1 VSTRRGEE
9 VERASRRSHAS
20 FVALVC
26 LALVVTTSVPYVYC
40 RLTAPPGQVFG
51 GLVLNI
57 ADSNVYFMWMR
68 QIADGA
74 VLCRDLTTTD
84 PQRPFFLNSLWLLL
98 GVIGRSGVS
107 LAALY
112 EAARIIFMV
121 LQVVALY
128 ALLGVFLPQPRLR
141 RVALVAICFGGGVV
155 FLFALADIPGH
166 DGGNVGTGALGSPEV
181 LAWPQMASMPHFSAG
196 MACLLGVF
204 YFALAAYRDGRARHA
219 LVAGSLAVLLASF
232 HLYDLAIVAAA
243 VVAHLVI
250 ATRAGRAQRRDWALG
265 ALIVIPGLALAV
277 VLARMITGTAH
288 GQHWALQN
296 TLPAPSP
303 FVWAVGLGLPV
314 ALALFDH
321 RRILHWSEQDL
332 VALFLP
338 AWLIGHA
345 LINFTD
351 TLIPFERRMIMG
363 LQIPLVVLAVQNW
376 DGLVAPWLQDVGGRW
391 FGGQRAAVA
400 LWLLPV
406 LLLPDTALWGL
417 VAAGVKGPEHVRTV
431 DRDLLDACAVLY
443 ERPDC
448 TGCLCNG
455 ESGNWVPRFSG
466 RAVYAGHY
474 AQTPRFGERC
484 AEVARFFAAGTT
496 ETARREL
503 LRRARC
509 NYVLASTAEA
519 AGLAPAVASGLLRV
533 ELRRPRCV
541 LYCVVGDG

>member
-1 VSTRRGEE
+1 MGKLLVWLIKFP
-9 VERASRRSHAS
+9 
-20 FVALVC
+20 FVLV
-26 LALVVTTSVPYVYC
+26 AAV
-40 RLTAPPGQVFG
+40 
-51 GLVLNI
+51 LVL
-57 ADSNVYFMWMR
+57 
-68 QIADGA
+68 
-74 VLCRDLTTTD
+74 VLSLT
-84 PQRPFFLNSLWLLL
+84 
-98 GVIGRSGVS
+98 
-107 LAALY
+107 
-112 EAARIIFMV
+112 
-121 LQVVALY
+121 
-128 ALLGVFLPQPRLR
+128 
-141 RVALVAICFGGGVV
+141 GG
-155 FLFALADIPGH
+155 I
-166 DGGNVGTGALGSPEV
+166 
-181 LAWPQMASMPHFSAG
+181 
-196 MACLLGVF
+196 
-204 YFALAAYRDGRARHA
+204 
-219 LVAGSLAVLLASF
+219 
-232 HLYDLAIVAAA
+232 LAIV
-243 VVAHLVI
+243 
-250 ATRAGRAQRRDWALG
+250 G
-265 ALIVIPGLALAV
+265 V
-277 VLARMITGTAH
+277 VLTPVLG
-288 GQHWALQN
+288 
-296 TLPAPSP
+296 
-303 FVWAVGLGLPV
+303 VGLLLLPV

-400 LWLLPV
+400 LW
-406 LLLPDTALWGL
+406 LLPDTALWGL